1 MSSSTS
7 SPPKR
12 KTIVFNE
19 KKVEDPTKVPS
30 ARDFDQSTF
39 FSPLIPLEVRE
50 FVPILHE
57 LLTGGKSC
65 ADAYK
70 ATVSFTGKLARDHDQ
85 SNDSIHFQEIEALE
99 NDLKTKG
106 NLDEQSFFQLVL
118 GTYTVI
124 STIFRKKVPVS
135 IVEKDLTAMNFP
147 PDVIPL
153 FLKVTKQGRTFMEDS
168 LQTTQVSI
176 PHLHRFKWRVD
187 ITISSSTVQ
196 KIFRPTLLVTLI
208 DTNGNMKTF
217 EMSVQQFH
225 GLRYKVAKALLA
237 MQEVERHPIIRI
249 IRAMDAERLNKENKK

>member
-1 MSSSTS
+1 MSTS
-7 SPPKR
+7 PIAKR
-12 KTIVFNE
+12 KTVVINE
-19 KKVEDPTKVPS
+19 KKVEDPTKVPTS
-30 ARDFDQSTF
+30 RDFDQSTF

-50 FVPILHE
+50 FVPILHQ

-70 ATVSFTGKLARDHDQ
+70 STVSLAGKLARDQDLS
-85 SNDSIHFQEIEALE
+85 SNESIQLQEIQSLE
-99 NDLKTKG
+99 NDLKLKA
-106 NLDEQSFFQLVL
+106 NFDDKSFFQLIL

-124 STIFRKKVPVS
+124 RTIFRKKIPIS
-135 IVEKDLTAMNFP
+135 TVEKDLSTMNFP

-153 FLKVTKQGRTFMEDS
+153 FVKVTKQGRITMENS
-168 LQTTQVSI
+168 LQLAQVSI

-187 ITISSSTVQ
+187 ITISSSSVQ

-208 DTNGNMKTF
+208 DTNGCMKTF

-249 IRAMDAERLNKENKK
+249 IRAMDAERLNKESKK